1 MSRSMQ
7 YELTGLLEFRVGDR
21 SWCSIRVGDGKLRRL
36 ENELSK
42 MLGALM
48 REARTQSIR
57 AEEQRKEEIRRR
69 QREMERYELANQ
81 IQEEEKRV
89 ANFDSWAKSWILANQ
104 YREFITALE
113 KVWAEFG
120 HDLTAESEKSKRL
133 LWMKQQADRLDPLV
147 ASPPSILDRKSELN
161 RY

>member
-1 MSRSMQ
+1 M
-7 YELTGLLEFRVGDR
+7 RVVAKHSPPHR
-21 SWCSIRVGDGKLRRL
+21 TNIVRGDGKVRRL

-48 REARTQSIR
+48 REARSQSIR
-57 AEEQRKEEIRRR
+57 AEERRKEEIRLR

-89 ANFDSWAKSWILANQ
+89 ADFDSWAKSWILANQ
-104 YREFITALE
+104 YKEFIAALE
-113 KVWAEFG
+113 KVWAEAG
-120 HDLTAESEKSKRL
+120 HDLTAESEKGKRL

>member
-1 MSRSMQ
+1 MQ

-21 SWCSIRVGDGKLRRL
+21 SYGSIRVGDGKVRRL
-36 ENELSK
+36 ENEISK

-48 REARTQSIR
+48 REARTQSLR
-57 AEEQRKEEIRRR
+57 AEERRKEEIRRR

-81 IQEEEKRV
+81 IQEEEKKV
-89 ANFDSWAKSWILANQ
+89 ANFDSSVRSWILANQ
-104 YREFITALE
+104 YREFIATLE
-113 KVWAEFG
+113 KVWAESG
-120 HDLTAESEKSKRL
+120 HDLNAESEKGKRI